1 MMTLPRDRRAT
12 VPATPVTDA
21 ALEGRARKLDG
32 TAYAI
37 TSQAATDAL
46 NPFATG
52 GICIAANEGQPL
64 EIVGPGNT
72 AALPSGIGYV
82 VRAIAAG
89 VVGVGQFVRPAYN
102 ADAAL
107 NDRLASV
114 TTTALP
120 TAAGTYWTLGIATT
134 AAAAAG
140 DEFDLVIFPVA
151 HIVEEA

>member
-1 MMTLPRDRRAT
+1 MSILPRDRRAT
-12 VPATPVTDA
+12 VPAIDVTDA
-21 ALEGRARKLDG
+21 AFEGRARKLDG

-52 GICIAANEGQPL
+52 GICIAASEGQPL
-64 EIVGPGNT
+64 EIVSAGNT
-72 AALPSGIGYV
+72 AGTRSGIGFC

-89 VVGVGQFVRPAYN
+89 AISVGDAVRPAYN

-114 TTTALP
+114 ATTALP
-120 TAAGTYWTLGIATT
+120 ETAGTYWTIGYATS

-140 DEFDLVIFPVA
+140 DEFDLVIYPA
-151 HIVEEA
+151 AIVVED